1 MKMKKTF
8 AAFITVTVFGGM
20 LSAGEINIHKRGQ
33 QAFVSNQDQS
43 STQSNLVWNVVE
55 KNNLT
60 IDQKPGFPWTR
71 LLAFRIKATAVS
83 NVQNPKVVL
92 HLMTQPAGSCYY
104 KILEFNGN
112 GTTTFNI
119 PLSAM
124 NKSKNPQKIQRL
136 ALRTN
141 CFGLTAPEEFKIT
154 FEDFTI
160 ITEDETGS
168 PGSTEASAGSFPAEP
183 APSTASGDSGINLL
197 VRPNA
202 VVAGAQ
208 NGKLVWK
215 AGTQANLMIYPP
227 QGKKFNNIKTLR
239 LKFTPE
245 SSAARAKF
253 VVQLLSL
260 APDKE
265 HYAYVNFACNA
276 PFIYD
281 IPVEKMQY
289 MKGHPAGSGEIDY
302 IALRCNKDWCGTVPE
317 DLVIKFDGI
326 ELIPAS
332 L

>member
-8 AAFITVTVFGGM
+8 AVFIAVAAFSGM
-20 LSAGEINIHKRGQ
+20 LFAGEINLHKRGQ
-33 QAFVSNQDQS
+33 HAFVSNWDQA
-43 STQSNLVWNVVE
+43 STPTKLVWDVVKE
-55 KNNLT
+55 NSLT
-60 IDQKPGFPWTR
+60 IDPKPEFPWTR
-71 LLAFRIKATAVS
+71 LTAFRIKATAVS

-92 HLMTQPAGSCYY
+92 HLMAQPAGSCYY
-104 KILEFNGN
+104 RILEFNGN

-124 NKSKNPQKIQRL
+124 NKSKDPQKIQRL

-141 CFGLTAPEEFKIT
+141 CFGLTPPEEFKIT

-160 ITEDETGS
+160 ITGEETGS
-168 PGSTEASAGSFPAEP
+168 VPAEP

-202 VVAGAQ
+202 VIAGAQ

-227 QGKKFNNIKTLR
+227 RGEKFNGIKTLR

-253 VVQLLSL
+253 VVQFLSS

-289 MKGHPAGSGEIDY
+289 RKGHPAGSGEIDY
-302 IALRCNKDWCGTVPE
+302 MAFRCNQNWCGTVPG

-332 L
+332 R